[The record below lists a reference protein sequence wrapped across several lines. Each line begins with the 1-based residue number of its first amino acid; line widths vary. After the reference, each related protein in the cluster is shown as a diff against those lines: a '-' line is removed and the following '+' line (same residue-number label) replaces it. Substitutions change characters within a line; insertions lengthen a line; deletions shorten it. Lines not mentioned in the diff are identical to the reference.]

1 MTGASTQA
9 GDCQE
14 GGFAVG
20 LVIRRQKLLVGPL
33 PTGNVD
39 RSPDCA
45 HTLSKAS
52 QLLSSLPGLNCCW
65 NLIPGFHAS
74 SSYASCS
81 FLRMV
86 CKVRHPAWQARA
98 ICSWQRPLPPIDQL
112 PAPPTI
118 PIHRLRL
125 NWNCHR
131 IHWNNQTLGKSV
143 PQFLHV

>member
-1 MTGASTQA
+1 M
-9 GDCQE
+9 
-14 GGFAVG
+14 G

-74 SSYASCS
+74 SSYMQAALFSEWYAKCATLHGRHGPFVAGRGLFPRS
-81 FLRMV
+81 INFQLLLRFLSIA
-86 CKVRHPAWQARA
+86 C
-98 ICSWQRPLPPIDQL
+98 
-112 PAPPTI
+112 
-118 PIHRLRL
+118 
-125 NWNCHR
+125 
-131 IHWNNQTLGKSV
+131 G
-143 PQFLHV
+143 